1 MGDLPD
7 LSRTSLLQLQQ
18 REMRGN
24 SFRRP
29 SNNPSREQRDC
40 PAEDVLYVCVAI
52 RSQGDGDY
60 DPENLETYS
69 TIKIFVYQK
78 RVPEYGK
85 KRRDWQAKQ
94 DSVVEPLL
102 KIMRDGV
109 ENALRKRGYL
119 KPIEWWG
126 DLVLHKYMDERVDA
140 VGFKAD
146 FCDGPAGG
154 GVCGH
159 FPRNARSKEAFE
171 DMFAQAL
178 DYASGYP
185 SRVVHI
191 YDLQETNDKY
201 NDGTYDERYSQ
212 TAALCVGQGLG
223 IGFQHSP
230 STDNNPPEM
239 FGDRNATSDEEEE
252 DDE

>member
-24 SFRRP
+24 PFRRP

-40 PAEDVLYVCVAI
+40 PAEDVLYVRVAMK
-52 RSQGDGDY
+52 SFTDGSR
-60 DPENLETYS
+60 DPDTFS

-78 RVPEYGK
+78 RVPEEAGEP
-85 KRRDWQAKQ
+85 RWDWQDKQ
-94 DSVVEPLL
+94 DSVVDPLL

-119 KPIEWWG
+119 KPIEWWN
-126 DLVLHKYMDERVDA
+126 DNILHKYMDENLDA

-146 FCDGPAGG
+146 FCDGPAVGLN
-154 GVCGH
+154 GH

-185 SRVVHI
+185 SRVVHV
-191 YDLQETNDKY
+191 YDLQQTVTDDKY
-201 NDGTYDERYSQ
+201 DGPEERYSQ

-223 IGFQHSP
+223 IGFQRSH
-230 STDNNPPEM
+230 STDNNPPEI
-239 FGDRNATSDEEEE
+239 FGDLNATSDEEE